1 MNSVKQTMDDHIE
14 HLSKETD
21 QLRARLEALYAA
33 SEGKSRIYVDK
44 ADLDKVFYQAEAIAR
59 EMASLQNANKILY
72 ENRGRATPKKA
83 VSSKSNGKLGGRPPK
98 EIAAKKKRIQELAD
112 KVFLNNEAL
121 TDSERNEY
129 NELDYDITA
138 WENKRKENL
147 KKHFDELDRF
157 KTVYPEQFEK
167 AMAEARSMQYL
178 PGIKRTKSSD
188 EIEAIKIMKQWGLK

>member
-1 MNSVKQTMDDHIE
+1 MNSVKQMMDDYIE
-14 HLSKETD
+14 HLTKETD

-59 EMASLQNANKILY
+59 EMASLQSANKILY

-83 VSSKSNGKLGGRPPK
+83 ASSKINGKLGGRPPK
-98 EIAAKKKRIQELAD
+98 GIAVKKKRIQELND
-112 KVFLNNEAL
+112 KVFLNNEVL

-147 KKHFDELDRF
+147 KEHFYELEHF

-167 AMAEARSMQYL
+167 AMVEARSIR
-178 PGIKRTKSSD
+178 GS
-188 EIEAIKIMKQWGLK
+188 AFKILLK